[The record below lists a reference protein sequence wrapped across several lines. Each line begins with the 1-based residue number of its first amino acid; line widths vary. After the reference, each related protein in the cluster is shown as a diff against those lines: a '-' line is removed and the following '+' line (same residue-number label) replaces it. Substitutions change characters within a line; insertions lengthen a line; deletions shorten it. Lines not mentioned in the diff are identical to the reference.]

1 MFHKLWGTGHP
12 WPPTIPLLIISQ
24 YSLGED
30 FSWLT
35 LAVSGVIL
43 AFEVGQQKFFFWKG
57 KREKRKIRSL
67 AVSRRGP
74 QERTSVDSAER
85 QSDWHKI
92 NILSHL
98 WCALYGHYLK
108 IHFCFTTCPF
118 QFRSGISGCDRQF
131 VMACASFRELKILN
145 DWPNQDHWSR
155 SLLWIHLQ

>member
-92 NILSHL
+92 HILSHL
-98 WCALYGHYLK
+98 WCTLYGHYLK
-108 IHFCFTTCPF
+108 IHFCFTTCPYNSDPESQVVNHIGIVF
-118 QFRSGISGCDRQF
+118 DDCLKLWAQKFYHNIKRSR
-131 VMACASFRELKILN
+131 
-145 DWPNQDHWSR
+145 
-155 SLLWIHLQ
+155 